1 MVGQIQALLSAS
13 VTLLFHFLFGF
24 LEPEFLFIKWR
35 PSFFEVRVAMAVE
48 TRRVSSF
55 I

>member
-13 VTLLFHFLFGF
+13 VTLLNHFLFGF
-24 LEPEFLFIKWR
+24 FGAGILFIKWR

-48 TRRVSSF
+48 TRRVSCF